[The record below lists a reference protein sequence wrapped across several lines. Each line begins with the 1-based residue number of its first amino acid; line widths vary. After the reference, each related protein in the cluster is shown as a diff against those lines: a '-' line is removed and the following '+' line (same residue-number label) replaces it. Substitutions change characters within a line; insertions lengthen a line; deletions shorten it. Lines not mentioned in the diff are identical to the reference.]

1 LIELDQNK
9 VAKMVKDNRNN
20 KNKEIIISSHDLI
33 SNSSLKVFKT
43 EYYNEAEDPEI
54 RQKKI
59 LENEV

>member
-1 LIELDQNK
+1 
-9 VAKMVKDNRNN
+9 MVKDNRNN